1 MRVVDVYVVP
11 CNSKKIYGCVES
23 KRHRKKNGHTL
34 VIVHGGT
41 RDVTQQSNDAPTYAL
56 FIADTV
62 SLTHASD
69 C

>member
-11 CNSKKIYGCVES
+11 CNSKKIYRCVES
-23 KRHRKKNGHTL
+23 KRHRKNGHTL
-34 VIVHGGT
+34 VIVHVGM